1 MQDFLLISLIVLFTA
16 LITAAATF
24 NFIILNQE
32 IEETPS
38 GYQVTILNNI
48 YDYE

>member
-1 MQDFLLISLIVLFTA
+1 MENIFLIATTILATA
-16 LITAAATF
+16 IITAVATYQF
-24 NFIILNQE
+24 VILNQE
-32 IEETPS
+32 IEKTPS